1 MKSLE
6 IINKIESKKV
16 ELGMNVELGLLQE
29 TFSKIDNIN
38 NESKKSFEMV
48 QKAKT
53 LLVEAES
60 LENSIIKKYES
71 VYVELTK
78 LIGTVKN
85 LGLPTAEIDNKLK
98 LVKGYISNNQT
109 ASKRIN
115 QSYKTL

>member
-48 QKAKT
+48 KKAKT
-53 LLVEAES
+53 LLFEAEGFAV
-60 LENSIIKKYES
+60 ENKNNGSRIINITPRKIVAPSTIFLDKKNIVS
-71 VYVELTK
+71 PLLCNLYV
-78 LIGTVKN
+78 
-85 LGLPTAEIDNKLK
+85 NKLH
-98 LVKGYISNNQT
+98 LT
-109 ASKRIN
+109 
-115 QSYKTL
+115 